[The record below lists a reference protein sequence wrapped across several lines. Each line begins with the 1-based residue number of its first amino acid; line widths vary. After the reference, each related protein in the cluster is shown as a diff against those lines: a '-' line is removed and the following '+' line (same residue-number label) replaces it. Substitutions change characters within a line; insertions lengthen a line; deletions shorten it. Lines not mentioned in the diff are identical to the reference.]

1 MTTGGQSGTNGK
13 AGFRLGPW
21 AAIALL
27 TVPVVLVNATSDLI
41 EMQRSGLAVH
51 MVEPFIWEITSAA
64 VLVLMAPLVGW
75 AVKRWPLIGP
85 GLPLAL
91 LIHAGLSVPFSLA
104 HVGAMVP
111 AREAA
116 YAVLSWPY
124 DFFGGGVWVT
134 LLYEWRK
141 DLITYGIF
149 AGVYTAYAWWAAR
162 EAAPSPE
169 PFRGPERIE
178 VKAGGRTLFL
188 LPGEILWL
196 EAAGNYVTLHT
207 AGASHMLRATLAEWE
222 KRLSAPAQ
230 TVSNGFTPDQ
240 IADAGR
246 AKPDFVRIHRSR
258 IVNRHHIRETRTT
271 NSGDF
276 ELTLSNGA
284 VLTGSRRFRSGL
296 G

>member
-1 MTTGGQSGTNGK
+1 VTTGGQSGTNGK

>member
-1 MTTGGQSGTNGK
+1 MTTGRQSGASGRPR
-13 AGFRLGPW
+13 FRLGPW
-21 AAIALL
+21 ASIALV
-27 TVPVVLVNATSDLI
+27 TIPVVLVNATSDLI
-41 EMQRSGLAVH
+41 EMQRSGLTVH

-75 AVKRWPLIGP
+75 AVRRWPLIGP

-116 YAVLSWPY
+116 YAVLGWQY
-124 DFFGGGVWVT
+124 DFFSGGLWVT

-149 AGVYTAYAWWAAR
+149 VGVYTAYAWWAAR
-162 EAAPSPE
+162 EAAPAPDAS
-169 PFRGPERIE
+169 RGPERIE

-188 LPGEILWL
+188 LPAEILWL

-207 AGASHMLRATLAEWE
+207 EAGSHLLRATLAEWE

-240 IADAGR
+240 IADTSR
-246 AKPDFVRIHRSR
+246 TKPDFVRIHRSR

>member
-1 MTTGGQSGTNGK
+1 VT
-13 AGFRLGPW
+13 
-21 AAIALL
+21 I
-27 TVPVVLVNATSDLI
+27 PVVLVNATSDLI
-41 EMQRSGLAVH
+41 EMQRSGLTVH

-116 YAVLSWPY
+116 YAVLGWQY
-124 DFFGGGVWVT
+124 DFFSGGLWVT

-149 AGVYTAYAWWAAR
+149 VGVYTAYAWWSAR
-162 EAAPSPE
+162 ATAPGPE
-169 PFRGPERIE
+169 PEPARAPERIE
-178 VKAGGRTLFL
+178 VKTGGRTLFL

-207 AGASHMLRATLAEWE
+207 AEASHLLRATLAEWE
-222 KRLSAPAQ
+222 RRLSAGDSAWSNPDISGQ
-230 TVSNGFTPDQ
+230 TGTG
-240 IADAGR
+240 ADT
-246 AKPDFVRIHRSR
+246 KPDFVRIHRSR
-258 IVNRHHIRETRTT
+258 IVNRHHIRETRRTS
-271 NSGDF
+271 SGDF
-276 ELTLSNGA
+276 QLTLSNGA
-284 VLTGSRRFRSGL
+284 VLTGSRRFRNGL

>member
-1 MTTGGQSGTNGK
+1 MTTGGQSGTSGK

-27 TVPVVLVNATSDLI
+27 TLPVVLVNATSDLI
-41 EMQRSGLAVH
+41 EMQRSGLPVRT
-51 MVEPFIWEITSAA
+51 VEPFIWEVSSAGI
-64 VLVLMAPLVGW
+64 LVLLAPLVGW
-75 AVKRWPLIGP
+75 AVRRWPLIGP

-104 HVGAMVP
+104 HVGMMVP
-111 AREAA
+111 VREGA
-116 YAVLSWPY
+116 YALLGWPY
-124 DFFGGGVWVT
+124 EFFGSGLWLT

-149 AGVYTAYAWWAAR
+149 AAVYSGYAWWAAR

-222 KRLSAPAQ
+222 RRLSAGDSPW
-230 TVSNGFTPDQ
+230 TNPDTSGQ
-240 IADAGR
+240 IGTGPDT
-246 AKPDFVRIHRSR
+246 KPDFVRIHRSR
-258 IVNRHHIRETRTT
+258 IVNRQHIRETRTT
-271 NSGDF
+271 SSGDF

>member
-1 MTTGGQSGTNGK
+1 MTTGGQSGTSGK
-13 AGFRLGPW
+13 AAFRLGPW
-21 AAIALL
+21 GAIALL

-41 EMQRSGLAVH
+41 EMQRSGLSVH
-51 MVEPFIWEITSAA
+51 TVEPFIWEVTSAA

-75 AVKRWPLIGP
+75 AVKRWPLLGP

-116 YAVLSWPY
+116 YAVLGWQY
-124 DFFGGGVWVT
+124 DFFSGGFWVT

-149 AGVYTAYAWWAAR
+149 VGIYTAYAWWAAR
-162 EAAPSPE
+162 AAAPGPE
-169 PFRGPERIE
+169 PAPAPERIE
-178 VKAGGRTLFL
+178 VKTGGRTLFL

-207 AGASHMLRATLAEWE
+207 EGGSHLLRATLADWE

-240 IADAGR
+240 PADTSS

-258 IVNRHHIRETRTT
+258 IVNRHHIREARTT
-271 NSGDF
+271 SSGDF

-284 VLTGSRRFRSGL
+284 TLTGSRRFRSGL

>member
-1 MTTGGQSGTNGK
+1 MTTGRQSGASGRPR
-13 AGFRLGPW
+13 FRLGPW
-21 AAIALL
+21 ASIALV
-27 TVPVVLVNATSDLI
+27 TIPVVLVNATSDLI
-41 EMQRSGLAVH
+41 EMQRSGLTVH

-75 AVKRWPLIGP
+75 AVKRWPLLGP
-85 GLPLAL
+85 RLPLAL

-116 YAVLSWPY
+116 YAVLGWPY
-124 DFFGGGVWVT
+124 DFFSGGLWVT

-149 AGVYTAYAWWAAR
+149 VGVYTAYAWLAAR
-162 EAAPSPE
+162 EAAPAPDAS
-169 PFRGPERIE
+169 RGPERIE

-188 LPGEILWL
+188 LPSEILWL
-196 EAAGNYVTLHT
+196 EAAGNYVTLNT
-207 AGASHMLRATLAEWE
+207 AGGSHLLRATLADWG
-222 KRLSAPAQ
+222 KRLSARDSAR
-230 TVSNGFTPDQ
+230 TNPDISGQ
-240 IADAGR
+240 IETSPD

-258 IVNRHHIRETRTT
+258 IVNRHHIRETRTMS
-271 NSGDF
+271 SGDF
-276 ELTLSNGA
+276 ELTLSNGTM
-284 VLTGSRRFRSGL
+284 LTGSRRFRSGL

>member
-1 MTTGGQSGTNGK
+1 MTNGRQSGTSGR
-13 AGFRLGPW
+13 ATFRLGPW

-75 AVKRWPLIGP
+75 AVKRWPLRGP

-116 YAVLSWPY
+116 YAVLGWPY
-124 DFFGGGVWVT
+124 DFFGGGIWVT

-149 AGVYTAYAWWAAR
+149 AAVYSGYAWWAAR
-162 EAAPSPE
+162 EAAPAPDAS
-169 PFRGPERIE
+169 RGPERIE
-178 VKAGGRTLFL
+178 VKVGGRTLFL

-207 AGASHMLRATLAEWE
+207 AGGSHLLRATLADWE
-222 KRLSAPAQ
+222 KRLSACDSVR
-230 TVSNGFTPDQ
+230 TNPDISGQ
-240 IADAGR
+240 IVTSPD

-271 NSGDF
+271 SSGDF

-284 VLTGSRRFRSGL
+284 VLAGSRRFRSAL

>member
-1 MTTGGQSGTNGK
+1 MTTGRQSGASGRPR
-13 AGFRLGPW
+13 FRIGPW
-21 AAIALL
+21 ASIALV
-27 TVPVVLVNATSDLI
+27 TIPVVLVNATSDLI

-51 MVEPFIWEITSAA
+51 TVEPFIWEITSAA

-75 AVKRWPLIGP
+75 AVKRWPLLGP
-85 GLPLAL
+85 RLPLAL

-116 YAVLSWPY
+116 YAVLGWPY
-124 DFFGGGVWVT
+124 DFFSGGLWVT

-149 AGVYTAYAWWAAR
+149 VGVYTAYAWWAAR
-162 EAAPSPE
+162 EAAPAPDAS
-169 PFRGPERIE
+169 RGPERIE

-188 LPGEILWL
+188 LPSEILWL

-207 AGASHMLRATLAEWE
+207 AGGSHLLRATLADWG
-222 KRLSAPAQ
+222 KRLSARDSAR
-230 TVSNGFTPDQ
+230 TNPDISGQ
-240 IADAGR
+240 IETSPD

-271 NSGDF
+271 SSGDF

-284 VLTGSRRFRSGL
+284 MLTGSRRFRSGL